1 MGYQVGNHCYAT
13 KEQAENAYF
22 SLVAPVVQPATATT
36 STATVGRYPP
46 SMLNPQTSQAKLL
59 KPEFQNGRWVFNG
72 QTVQANLPQCDPV
85 KNFKDGQEVGW
96 IVFAVIAAMYVFV
109 LVKKQLR

>member
-46 SMLNPQTSQAKLL
+46 SMLNQSSQAKLL
-59 KPEFQNGRWVFNG
+59 KPEYQNGRWVFNG
-72 QTVQANLPQCDPV
+72 QTIQANLPQCEPTE
-85 KNFKDGQEVGW
+85 NFKQGQELGW
-96 IVFAVIAAMYVFV
+96 LLFAVIAAMYVFV
-109 LVKKQLR
+109 LVKKLFR